1 MAQEKTIESTS
12 KEIAEKARL
21 AALDLETKAEAEKK
35 AESEKDW
42 EFLAKRAREIEM
54 IERNLN
60 PNSERSMLAK
70 ETRKSIEY
78 HAGLDDLQANGVEI
92 DEELET
98 ENDVDWYAEFKKT
111 YAILGYDLEEPEQTI
126 DPIEEKNNAPIS
138 AISELESVEDKI
150 NSSRAKVDEL
160 ERIDNDLIKGTFVD
174 SGKAHYQHDTN
185 NSMSFYVK
193 LKTDTGEEREIW
205 GVDLERATNEKELA
219 KGERIAL
226 SNEGKETVSLEEGQE
241 VEKNTWGIKNE
252 TELNSFELELDEN
265 RKNLNKLNEEKLKIE
280 VEALKEQEA
289 IDEKN
294 LALSRAVDAKYE
306 QYNKGEI
313 EFSDIQ
319 ATDEL
324 KEGFEINS
332 AVAHYRIQSKK
343 LANNEI
349 TKDAF
354 EKDEKALAGKK
365 LEESLNRARE
375 SEIEKNSDNFIEAP
389 ESSYQGENE
398 IQNFEMGG
406 DARAIESL
414 PDDLKSNFEGK
425 EKKGRAYYYDKKNDS
440 VAFVD
445 KGNKLQSARK
455 FDQTS
460 IRTMVRLAQ
469 NRGWSELK
477 VKGDESFR
485 KEVYL
490 EAAKRGIEVKGYKP
504 SEADKEIADKAKA
517 RYGKNQKAA
526 KAFENAKTAEEK
538 AKAAKRHPSLAKAY
552 AVQAA
557 LHAMAKQKKLPKD
570 YRDAMMSRINQKL
583 AQDLRDGKN
592 LPNLQVKRN
601 RQRRQETAA
610 TLER

>member
-126 DPIEEKNNAPIS
+126 NTIEEKNNAPIS

-460 IRTMVRLAQ
+460 IRTMVR
-469 NRGWSELK
+469 
-477 VKGDESFR
+477 
-485 KEVYL
+485 
-490 EAAKRGIEVKGYKP
+490 
-504 SEADKEIADKAKA
+504 
-517 RYGKNQKAA
+517 
-526 KAFENAKTAEEK
+526 
-538 AKAAKRHPSLAKAY
+538 
-552 AVQAA
+552 
-557 LHAMAKQKKLPKD
+557 
-570 YRDAMMSRINQKL
+570 
-583 AQDLRDGKN
+583 
-592 LPNLQVKRN
+592 
-601 RQRRQETAA
+601 
-610 TLER
+610 